1 MKENIEE
8 AFCKHEYTQIINQ
21 RNLIQDYKNELL
33 EYECLK
39 NISSVNLWQAYSE
52 IFLQD
57 EVVEPPAD
65 FDIDNYKLYS
75 FLKE

>member
-1 MKENIEE
+1 M
-8 AFCKHEYTQIINQ
+8 
-21 RNLIQDYKNELL
+21 IQDYKNELL